1 MRFLTRQSK
10 VFSPDNKLIS
20 IELRTFG
27 SVTTP
32 FCNTFGAEMDDSMTF
47 SVYLAQLEDEK
58 KQDDDKSDDGEDG
71 EGNGAADDDE
81 GKEDEE
87 EDEEEEDEGVKD
99 EEKKDEEKK
108 DEEKKYDE
116 DTSPSTIGKSLQVYY
131 KKRKILGKMDNTA
144 KEFLKKQLDLKLQVF
159 SESFS
164 LSSTLTSTRK
174 HPA

>member
-1 MRFLTRQSK
+1 
-10 VFSPDNKLIS
+10 
-20 IELRTFG
+20 
-27 SVTTP
+27 
-32 FCNTFGAEMDDSMTF
+32 MDDSMTF

-99 EEKKDEEKK
+99 EEKK
-108 DEEKKYDE
+108 YDE

-159 SESFS
+159 SEPFS